1 MSIDFIV
8 NFINRYLEFSEE
20 TMGRKKIKKNKGKPF
35 VSGDPRSNFGSPCN
49 DFESEPRI
57 REPKS
62 VFDNVVAQVG
72 GIPIGAT
79 LRPYDD
85 TEATCPKKDS
95 DSVHFSQNWVID
107 EQKLLNATNDALKC
121 HVFIQ
126 KRL

>member
-1 MSIDFIV
+1 MPFFKVWVLSKFGYKNHSRGLSIDFIV

-62 VFDNVVAQVG
+62 VFDKV
-72 GIPIGAT
+72 I
-79 LRPYDD
+79 LRQFD
-85 TEATCPKKDS
+85 
-95 DSVHFSQNWVID
+95 
-107 EQKLLNATNDALKC
+107 
-121 HVFIQ
+121 
-126 KRL
+126 